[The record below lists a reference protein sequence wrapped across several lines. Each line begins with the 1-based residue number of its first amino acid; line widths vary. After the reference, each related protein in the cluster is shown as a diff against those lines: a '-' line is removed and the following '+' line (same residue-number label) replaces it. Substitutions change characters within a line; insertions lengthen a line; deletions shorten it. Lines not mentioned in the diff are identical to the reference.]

1 MGRGRSKLG
10 GGGGPA
16 NTVSRGGAA
25 SGPFK
30 KFATTTED
38 EWDYAG
44 DGDDTIDFFK
54 KNSNY
59 SELIDEM
66 DEDEREAFEAW
77 CSGIMMGG
85 TQYLGWDGMG
95 VEAQKLTRT
104 YDKYLDRATLDT
116 SVELRRLA
124 TPELV
129 LGAGHKNATLEE
141 LKAMKGRIV
150 TSKGNMSTAAA
161 SEGLGIGSDS
171 SKPVEYAF
179 KIPAGS
185 TGAGMWIG
193 DSRINGWRAKQRE
206 FMMNRDTSFMVGKTT
221 YDKKRGKY
229 IVEMEYVGLGE
240 HDYGSSGKRGRR

>member
-10 GGGGPA
+10 GGGG
-16 NTVSRGGAA
+16 

-30 KFATTTED
+30 KFVTTTED

-44 DGDDTIDFFK
+44 YGEDTIDFFK

-59 SELIDEM
+59 SELVDEM
-66 DEDEREAFEAW
+66 DEDEREAFHQW

-85 TQYLGWDGMG
+85 DQYNGFDNMSDHK
-95 VEAQKLTRT
+95 QMLTRT
-104 YDKYLDRATLDT
+104 YDKYLDRATLDE
-116 SVELRRLA
+116 SIELRRLA

-129 LGAGHKNATLEE
+129 LGAGHRTATLEE

-161 SEGLGIGSDS
+161 SEGLGIGSS
-171 SKPVEYAF
+171 RSKPVEYAF

-193 DSRINGWRAKQRE
+193 DHRINGWEAKQRE
-206 FMMNRDTSFMVGKTT
+206 FMMNRDTSFRVGKTT

-240 HDYGSSGKRGRR
+240 HDYGSSGKRRRRKS